1 MVYHQESII
10 YSFHVHILFCFF
22 PLNHWDSDLNSPCLR
37 TNSDLLPLS
46 WTDSISTNMT
56 LPIRVLQ
63 HNRIIK
69 IIYDSY
75 CPLNDWTCRT
85 TVKAM
90 RSGLNKFEGDV
101 GKCHTWLCVRD
112 FFFFYCFYSFSLRN
126 SCTVF
131 CKSSG
136 AKERLL
142 VERVS
147 STVSEGN
154 GNSISWTGKSGFAL
168 EFNTPGKK
176 ESWFCVFLVYW
187 VTLAQRTSM
196 SFRKLVLRNGLKTFL
211 RKRKQKT
218 NGNNRWRIVSRLK
231 KTS

>member
-112 FFFFYCFYSFSLRN
+112 FFFFTAFIPFLWEIHVLCFARVTKQKRGFWLNECPQQCRKVTGTAYHEQVNLDLPLSLIP
-126 SCTVF
+126 
-131 CKSSG
+131 
-136 AKERLL
+136 L
-142 VERVS
+142 V
-147 STVSEGN
+147 
-154 GNSISWTGKSGFAL
+154 
-168 EFNTPGKK
+168 KK
-176 ESWFCVFLVYW
+176 KVGSASSWFTGSL
-187 VTLAQRTSM
+187 
-196 SFRKLVLRNGLKTFL
+196 
-211 RKRKQKT
+211 
-218 NGNNRWRIVSRLK
+218 
-231 KTS
+231 

>member
-1 MVYHQESII
+1 MIPTARWTTEPAE
-10 YSFHVHILFCFF
+10 
-22 PLNHWDSDLNSPCLR
+22 PLWR
-37 TNSDLLPLS
+37 Q
-46 WTDSISTNMT
+46 WE
-56 LPIRVLQ
+56 V
-63 HNRIIK
+63 
-69 IIYDSY
+69 
-75 CPLNDWTCRT
+75 DWTSLKET
-85 TVKAM
+85 LVNVIPGFVSET
-90 RSGLNKFEGDV
+90 
-101 GKCHTWLCVRD
+101 
-112 FFFFYCFYSFSLRN
+112 FFFFYCFHSFSLRN

-131 CKSSG
+131 CKSNE
-136 AKERLL
+136 ANERLL

-187 VTLAQRTSM
+187 VTIAQRTSM